1 MPPDAVPTPR
11 RWLAE
16 GRASRRLALAVV
28 FVALLLDNMLLTV
41 VGRAPCHL
49 GGGPVRGDGCGWP
62 PARAG
67 RGQPRGG
74 MDEGAARA
82 PASSQHPV
90 QLPQKHLKSLK
101 PSFFFFFLVPIIPTF
116 LYTTEYKGAN
126 SSAVPHQPESA
137 PSAEEA
143 SPFSS
148 VFSYFDNSTVTVSGS
163 TSTTEPLNGTMSG
176 HTLQP
181 PTSPP
186 PPPSGCLEGEEFL
199 ANENVRVGLL
209 FASKALVQLMVNPFV
224 GLLTNRYV

>member
-1 MPPDAVPTPR
+1 
-11 RWLAE
+11 
-16 GRASRRLALAVV
+16 
-28 FVALLLDNMLLTV
+28 
-41 VGRAPCHL
+41 
-49 GGGPVRGDGCGWP
+49 
-62 PARAG
+62 
-67 RGQPRGG
+67 

-90 QLPQKHLKSLK
+90 QLPQKQLKSLK
-101 PSFFFFFLVPIIPTF
+101 PSFVFFFLVPIIPTF

-126 SSAVPHQPESA
+126 SSAAPRQPESA

-224 GLLTNRYV
+224 GLLTNRIGYHIPMFIGFIIMFLSTVSEYCPPLCPLHAAGCWALAPATDLK